1 MVFSGAYQEASC
13 SAGLVIRSIGD
24 ISNAGLSVYPIIAD
38 YMDASQR
45 RTFSMAS
52 LTHNIDAHPRVR
64 QQASGVYTGYS
75 YSGYSYS
82 EHQVLHG
89 HLR

>member
-13 SAGLVIRSIGD
+13 STGLVIRSIGD

-38 YMDASQR
+38 YIDANQH

-52 LTHNIDAHPRVR
+52 LAYNIDAHPRARR
-64 QQASGVYTGYS
+64 QQASGVSTLGVPTS
-75 YSGYSYS
+75 DIRFSM
-82 EHQVLHG
+82 VI
-89 HLR
+89 

>member
-38 YMDASQR
+38 YIDASQR
-45 RTFSMAS
+45 RAFSIAS
-52 LTHNIDAHPRVR
+52 LAHSIDAHLRVR
-64 QQASGVYTGYS
+64 QQQASGVST
-75 YSGYSYS
+75 
-82 EHQVLHG
+82 LDIPTPDIMAI
-89 HLR
+89 